1 MKINERVSPE
11 RLDTIKSW
19 RETYGQDANVM
30 IPASEAESIISEL
43 QQYRAAAEPVCPKCG
58 GTGMAD
64 SGGFQPWGEPIL
76 IECDCHVAPQ
86 LPQPASE
93 NIAMQNFRTAMEG
106 IGHIRRTLE
115 ETFGGMHGTHVE
127 PDALVEC
134 KAICDAICEA
144 YRGTAP
150 QVTSVPPFE
159 LFWSEFKHPFA
170 EDDELKSFASEI
182 WNACCGAAPAV
193 QAGQEPIYQ
202 LRDVDWYDT
211 DKRTYDTVVNTGGAG
226 RIVYAAPQLPQPAVV
241 PDAIEID
248 DDFDSAFEHGKA
260 VGWNAYRAAM
270 LQGAEPVSQPYTLPE
285 CFERLF
291 KHAQGLTF
299 GDDWN
304 RGTAAKYHR
313 DLLIKAVDDCRAAIA
328 SGYSPAIPDGW
339 TGSGKANAALVMLDR
354 IDTLDPVD
362 DDRIEGIKRI
372 IRELASAPKQEA
384 E

>member
-64 SGGFQPWGEPIL
+64 SGGFYPWGEPIF
-76 IECDCHVAPQ
+76 IECDCH
-86 LPQPASE
+86 
-93 NIAMQNFRTAMEG
+93 
-106 IGHIRRTLE
+106 
-115 ETFGGMHGTHVE
+115 
-127 PDALVEC
+127 
-134 KAICDAICEA
+134 
-144 YRGTAP
+144 
-150 QVTSVPPFE
+150 
-159 LFWSEFKHPFA
+159 
-170 EDDELKSFASEI
+170 
-182 WNACCGAAPAV
+182 
-193 QAGQEPIYQ
+193 
-202 LRDVDWYDT
+202 
-211 DKRTYDTVVNTGGAG
+211 
-226 RIVYAAPQLPQPAVV
+226 AAPQLPQPAVV

-270 LQGAEPVSQPYTLPE
+270 LQGTEPVSQPYTLPE

-299 GDDWN
+299 GVDWN
-304 RGTAAKYHR
+304 HGTAAKYHR
-313 DLLIKAVDDCRAAIA
+313 DLLIKTVDDCRAAIA
-328 SGYSPAIPDGW
+328 SGYSSAIPDGW